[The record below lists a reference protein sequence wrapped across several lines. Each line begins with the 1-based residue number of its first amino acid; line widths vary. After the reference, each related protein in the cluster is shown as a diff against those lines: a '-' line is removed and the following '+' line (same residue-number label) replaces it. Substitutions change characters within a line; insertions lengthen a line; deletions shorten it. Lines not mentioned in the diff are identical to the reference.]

1 MLKINHLI
9 TMSPNLMMNKD
20 LKPALSP
27 LFRFQW
33 EEAQQCHVVLYP
45 EGMVK
50 LSPTAGEILKLV
62 DGEASVSEIIQIL
75 ADLFDGANVGD
86 DVMAF
91 IEEAEGNG
99 WVQLK

>member
-1 MLKINHLI
+1 
-9 TMSPNLMMNKD
+9 MNTESI
-20 LKPALSP
+20 PALSP

-50 LSPTAGEILKLV
+50 LSPSAGEIMKQV
-62 DGEASVSEIIQIL
+62 NGEANVATIIQTL
-75 ADLFDGANVGD
+75 SELFDGADVGD

-91 IEEAEGNG
+91 IKEAEGNG
-99 WVQLK
+99 WIQLK